1 MCRVIAHPIGYFC
14 FVNSSRQKIMGII
27 NKSDI
32 IFATLFQRGRQV
44 ASIRMSGVA
53 SWNDVIAFLSKV
65 VTECKG
71 LTTLRLRNG
80 SQGWTQQRSIIMKQ
94 SEAVQLS
101 LF

>member
-1 MCRVIAHPIGYFC
+1 
-14 FVNSSRQKIMGII
+14 MGII

-32 IFATLFQRGRQV
+32 IFATLFQRGRHV
-44 ASIRMSGVA
+44 VSICMSGAA
-53 SWNDVIAFLSKV
+53 SWNDVIVFLRKV
-65 VTECKG
+65 VSECKG